1 MKIRCA
7 GYWMGYFQ
15 VTKTHCWRKHFT
27 KFYYAWDVLF
37 QNTPEDDSFHN
48 RACHHWWNSGWYF
61 CVSLHGWNWIIF
73 LSRSTLTKLD
83 IFEPLFIDKTLNNIF
98 ESPIIDENVDANFE
112 PISIDET
119 GYFLVVDKTG

>member
-1 MKIRCA
+1 M
-7 GYWMGYFQ
+7 
-15 VTKTHCWRKHFT
+15 
-27 KFYYAWDVLF
+27 
-37 QNTPEDDSFHN
+37 
-48 RACHHWWNSGWYF
+48 
-61 CVSLHGWNWIIF
+61 
-73 LSRSTLTKLD
+73 KLD